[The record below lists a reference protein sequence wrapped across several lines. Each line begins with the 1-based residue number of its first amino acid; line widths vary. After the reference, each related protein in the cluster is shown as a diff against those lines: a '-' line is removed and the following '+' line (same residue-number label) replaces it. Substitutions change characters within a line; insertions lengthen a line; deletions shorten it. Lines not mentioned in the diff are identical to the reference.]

1 MKGISVLAAVAALA
15 PLVLGAPTAGPLT
28 ENVVIDNGPIR
39 GNARDAN
46 GILKYKGIRFA
57 QPPVDNLRWRSPQPP
72 TTFNGTFNA
81 TAYGPSCYASTI
93 PPIPYATPPS
103 EDCLNLNIWTGAQQ
117 AIEKRPVMFWIY
129 GGGFEFGSGSLSTY
143 DGTLLSQQ
151 GVVIV
156 TFNYR
161 TGVFGFL
168 ALDELDKEG
177 SNSGNFGLQDSLA
190 ALQWVKKNI
199 AAFGGDPD
207 NITIFGESAG
217 AHAVGLLMASPLSKG
232 LFQKAIMESGAFW
245 DSEAGPLETFTQARA
260 RGAAFEK
267 KLAAPNVAALRALP
281 ADVINDAAPWLVTTD
296 PKLSAFAP
304 NLDMNVLTA
313 NAGTVFNTGGQ
324 MKVPLLAG
332 WNANEGQTFATYGIP
347 ALTQEQFEC
356 AARMYFGPTVP
367 FPFRNL
373 YPDSTAAQR
382 NQSSIDLIGDMVIR
396 EQTYTALELQRHTAG
411 LPPNSLW
418 AYQFNFTSAFTPN
431 PVHTTEL
438 PYVFGNFVPNP
449 TVFPVQGLPTAEDEA
464 FSATL
469 RNYWSN
475 FAKTGN
481 PNGGGAP
488 NWPAYGGSGV
498 NVQGLSNTIK
508 PFTYNI
514 ARNTYIASFRTNGA
528 LPESWKTVNSSG
540 VPA

>member
-1 MKGISVLAAVAALA
+1 MKAVSVLAAAASLTVS
-15 PLVLGAPTAGPLT
+15 VLCTPAIGLLT
-28 ENVVIDNGPIR
+28 ENVTISNGALR
-39 GNARDAN
+39 GNPKDAN
-46 GILKYKGIRFA
+46 GVLTYKGIRFA
-57 QPPVDNLRWRSPQPP
+57 QPPVGNLRWRSPQPP
-72 TTFNGTFNA
+72 ANLNGTFDA

-93 PPIPYATPPS
+93 PPIPYATKPS

-117 AIEKRPVMFWIY
+117 ATEKRPVMLWIH
-129 GGGFEFGSGSLSTY
+129 GGGFEFGSGSLPTY
-143 DGTLLSQQ
+143 EGTHLAQQ
-151 GVVIV
+151 GVIVV

-161 TGVFGFL
+161 LGVFGFL

-190 ALQWVKKNI
+190 ALLWVKKNI

-232 LFQKAIMESGAFW
+232 LFQKAIMQSGAFW

-260 RGAAFEK
+260 RGAAFET
-267 KLAAPNVAALRALP
+267 KLAAPSIAALRALP
-281 ADVINDAAPWLVTTD
+281 ADTINAAAPWVITSD
-296 PKLSAFAP
+296 PKLSAFTP
-304 NLDMNVLTA
+304 NLDKYVLTA
-313 NAGTVFNTGGQ
+313 NAGTIFNTGGQ

-332 WNANEGQTFATYGIP
+332 WNANEGQTFASYGIP
-347 ALTQEQFEC
+347 ALTQQRFEES
-356 AARMYFGPTVP
+356 ATKYFGPAVP

-373 YPDSTAAQR
+373 YPDSTAAER

-396 EQTYTALELQRHTAG
+396 EQTYTALELQHRTASLG
-411 LPPNSLW
+411 INSIW
-418 AYQFNFTSAFTPN
+418 AYQFNFISAFTPN
-431 PVHTTEL
+431 PAHTTEL

-449 TVFPVQGLPTAEDEA
+449 AVSPVQDCPTAADEA
-464 FSATL
+464 FSAVL
-469 RNYWSN
+469 RQYWTN

-481 PNGGGAP
+481 PNGSGLP

-498 NVQGLSNTIK
+498 NIQGLSNNIK
-508 PFTYNI
+508 HFIYSI

-528 LPESWKTVNSSG
+528 LPSSWKTVT
-540 VPA
+540 PA

>member
-1 MKGISVLAAVAALA
+1 MKAVSVLAAAAALA
-15 PLVLGAPTAGPLT
+15 PSVLGAPAAGPLT
-28 ENVVIDNGPIR
+28 ENVVISNGHIR

-46 GILKYKGIRFA
+46 GILNYKGIRFA
-57 QPPVDNLRWRSPQPP
+57 QAPVGNLRWRSPQPP
-72 TTFNGTFNA
+72 TNFNGTLDA

-117 AIEKRPVMFWIY
+117 ATEKRPVMFWIY
-129 GGGFEFGSGSLSTY
+129 GGGFEFGSGSLPTY
-143 DGTLLSQQ
+143 EGTRLAQQ
-151 GVVIV
+151 EVVVV

-161 TGVFGFL
+161 LGVFGFL

-245 DSEAGPLETFTQARA
+245 DSEAGPLEIFTQARA

-267 KLAAPNVAALRALP
+267 KVAAPNVAALRALP
-281 ADVINDAAPWLVTTD
+281 ADVINAAAPWLVTTD

-304 NLDMNVLTA
+304 NLDKYVLTA

-324 MKVPLLAG
+324 MKVPMLAG
-332 WNANEGQTFATYGIP
+332 WNANEGQTFAPYGIP
-347 ALTQEQFEC
+347 ALTQQQFENG
-356 AARMYFGPTVP
+356 AKMYFGPTVP

-373 YPDSTAAQR
+373 YPDSTVAQR

-396 EQTYTALELQRHTAG
+396 EQTYTALELQRRTAD

-418 AYQFNFTSAFTPN
+418 AYQFKFSSAFTPN

-449 TVFPVQGLPTAEDEA
+449 AVSPVQGPPTAEDEA

-469 RNYWSN
+469 RKYWSN

-481 PNGGGAP
+481 PNGTGVP
-488 NWPAYGGSGV
+488 KWPAYGGSGV

-508 PFTYNI
+508 PFIYNI
-514 ARNTYIASFRTNGA
+514 ARNMYIASFRTNGA
-528 LPESWKTVNSSG
+528 LPESWKTVNPSG
-540 VPA
+540 IPA